1 MTTASKEADHFLELL
16 DSSSRILVITHIS
29 PDPDALCSLLLTGTT
44 LRANYPDKNITMS
57 SEELTGGLD
66 FLAGYADIRLQALA
80 EAVDSHQPDLIIMLD
95 AMNFQR
101 CTRGD
106 SQAVADKVRA
116 TGIKLA
122 IIDHHQ
128 PEGVEPS
135 DLYINHDSPAATQ
148 DVYEL
153 FFNQMGM
160 RKPDGYAQTAML
172 GIVSDTNRFMYDN
185 PRHRDTFAVVD
196 DLLDAGASIE
206 ELENKRNRFTKNQ
219 MLVLAELAANV
230 TLKKDFTYSYISDDF
245 KDQWYSSGKTPEE
258 LKLGCQI
265 FVNEYT
271 RNIGTNRWGFLV
283 YPDLLG
289 GPSVYSV
296 SFRSVSG
303 AKDVAE
309 IAKRLGGGGH
319 KASAGAKFE
328 ATSLNQ
334 ALKRVIEAIGA

>member
-1 MTTASKEADHFLELL
+1 MNEEAEKFKKLVEAASK
-16 DSSSRILVITHIS
+16 ILVITHIS
-29 PDPDALCSLLLTGTT
+29 PDPDAICSLLLTGTT
-44 LRANYPDKNITMS
+44 LRTNYPDKNIMMS

-66 FLAGYADIRLQALA
+66 FLAGYADIRLQTLA
-80 EAVDSHQPDLIIMLD
+80 EAVDNHQPDLIIMLD
-95 AMNFQR
+95 AMNFKR

-106 SQAVADKVRA
+106 SQTVADKVRSA
-116 TGIKLA
+116 GAKLA

-128 PEGVEPS
+128 PEGVESS

-148 DVYEL
+148 DIYEL
-153 FFNQMGM
+153 LFNKLGL
-160 RKPDGYAQTAML
+160 RKPEGYAQTATL

-230 TLKKDFTYSYISDDF
+230 TQENDFTYSFISDEF
-245 KDQWYSSGKTPEE
+245 KEQWYSSGKTPEE

-265 FVNEYT
+265 FVNEYI

-289 GPSVYSV
+289 GPSVYSA

-303 AKDVAE
+303 DKDVAL
-309 IAKRLGGGGH
+309 IAARLGGGGH

-328 ATSLNQ
+328 SPSLNQ
-334 ALKRVIEAIGA
+334 AVKQVIEAIGA